1 MIDGQLR
8 ANTWR
13 TVRRLCTVAYFTV
26 LVLFVAI
33 DGIPTGRALIMAVV
47 VAGLGIGC
55 IGSGWRRFAGVI
67 VDWLPFS
74 AALILYDLSRGV
86 ATVVHLPLHERDVAS
101 AESRLFGGVMPPVW
115 LQNQLYDPNVVHWYD
130 ALATL
135 VYFTHFIAT
144 PALAA
149 VLWLRRR
156 EMWVAGLVT
165 YVLFPEAPPWFAAR
179 DGVID
184 PVARLSTRG
193 WAWFHADHLQDLVA
207 TVQRDGANPVAAMP
221 SLHTAFAMLAAL
233 FIASRTTSRWRYL
246 LYLYPALMGV
256 VLVYTGEHYV
266 LDTVVGIGYAI
277 VVHRLAG
284 RWERSR
290 APRSETARPEPV
302 SVGVMSDMR

>member
-1 MIDGQLR
+1 VTEEVIDGQLR

-33 DGIPTGRALIMAVV
+33 DGIPTGRALIMTVV

-74 AALILYDLSRGV
+74 AVLILYDLSRGV

-135 VYFTHFIAT
+135 VYFTHFVAT

-156 EMWVAGLVT
+156 EMWVAYITRVIALACAGLVT
-165 YVLFPEAPPWFAAR
+165 YVLFPEAPPWYAAR

-184 PVARLSTRG
+184 PRRAPVHARLGLVPRRPPAGPRGDGPTRRS
-193 WAWFHADHLQDLVA
+193 QSRC
-207 TVQRDGANPVAAMP
+207 RDAVAAHG
-221 SLHTAFAMLAAL
+221 LRHA
-233 FIASRTTSRWRYL
+233 R
-246 LYLYPALMGV
+246 G
-256 VLVYTGEHYV
+256 
-266 LDTVVGIGYAI
+266 
-277 VVHRLAG
+277 VVHRLPYYESLALPALPLPSADG
-284 RWERSR
+284 RG
-290 APRSETARPEPV
+290 ARV
-302 SVGVMSDMR
+302 HR